1 MSRGPKTQP
10 DQRAADGRAKVSVVC
25 PTTSARHKWHGPRL
39 YASFQAQDYEPR
51 ELVVVDSGSVAALV
65 VVVAVLSRSQEAWF
79 HRVVRLCSRMR
90 RHLSGTRKS
99 GAKITVILNSALV

>member
-1 MSRGPKTQP
+1 MVTM
-10 DQRAADGRAKVSVVC
+10 VV
-25 PTTSARHKWHGPRL
+25 AMLGWLVMPRQVRVMVVVV
-39 YASFQAQDYEPR
+39 AMEAV
-51 ELVVVDSGSVAALV
+51 LVVVDSVSVAALV

-79 HRVVRLCSRMR
+79 HRVVRLCSGMR